1 MKVLDTYEYI
11 SALRELTEAGQ
22 EVSIVIAGNSMSPFM
37 VHERDKICF
46 KKPDRPLKKGDM
58 VFYQRDNGQF
68 IMHRIL
74 RVRDGCYDI
83 VGDAQIDIEKEIRDD
98 QIFAIVTKVCRK
110 GKWIGPGDLWWNF
123 FEKIW
128 INLVP
133 YRKKI
138 MAVYAKIMK

>member
-1 MKVLDTYEYI
+1 MKVLDTYEYV

-22 EVSIVIAGNSMSPFM
+22 EVIIVIAGNSMSPFM

-74 RVRDGCYDI
+74 KAKDGYYDI
-83 VGDAQIDIEKEIRDD
+83 VGDAQVDIEKDIRDD

-110 GKWIGPGDLWWNF
+110 GKWIGPGDLWWDF

-133 YRKKI
+133 YRRKI
-138 MAVYAKIMK
+138 MAIYAKIMK

>member
-1 MKVLDTYEYI
+1 MKVLDTYEYV

-74 RVRDGCYDI
+74 NVKDGCYDI
-83 VGDAQIDIEKEIRDD
+83 VGDAQIDIEKDIRDD
-98 QIFAIVTKVCRK
+98 QIFAIVTKICRK
-110 GKWIGPGDLWWNF
+110 GKWIGPGNLWWDF

-128 INLVP
+128 INVVP

-138 MAVYAKIMK
+138 MAAYAKIMK

>member
-1 MKVLDTYEYI
+1 MKTLDTYEYV

-46 KKPDRPLKKGDM
+46 KKPNRPLKKGDM

-74 RVRDGCYDI
+74 KVKDGCYDI
-83 VGDAQIDIEKEIRDD
+83 VGDAQIDIEKDIRDD

>member
-138 MAVYAKIMK
+138 MAIYAKIMK

>member
-1 MKVLDTYEYI
+1 
-11 SALRELTEAGQ
+11 
-22 EVSIVIAGNSMSPFM
+22 
-37 VHERDKICF
+37 
-46 KKPDRPLKKGDM
+46 M

-83 VGDAQIDIEKEIRDD
+83 VGDAQIDIEKDIRDD

-110 GKWIGPGDLWWNF
+110 GKWIGPGDLWWDF

-133 YRKKI
+133 YRRKI
-138 MAVYAKIMK
+138 MAIYAKIMK

>member
-1 MKVLDTYEYI
+1 MKVLDTYEYV
-11 SALRELTEAGQ
+11 SALRELTDAGQ

-37 VHERDKICF
+37 VHERDKVCF

-83 VGDAQIDIEKEIRDD
+83 VGDAQIDIEKDIRDD